1 MDFDPTLYS
10 GRRVLVTGGLGFLG
24 SNLTLRLFEL
34 GADVRVVD
42 SLAEGCG
49 GSVANLAEVTGRV
62 PIHVRDLRETEFI
75 KDAVADCDIIFNLAG
90 RVDHLGSM
98 QDPLGDLE
106 INCRAQLSLL
116 EACRHAKPR
125 VKVVYSSSRQLYG
138 RPLRLPVD
146 ETHPIEPVDINGIH
160 KRAAERYHF
169 IYGVYGIRACAL
181 RLTNVYGPRQ
191 FLRDARQGV
200 LGLFI
205 RQAMDGDE
213 IQLFGGGG
221 QMRDPI
227 FVDDVVD
234 ALLRA
239 GLSDGADGQAMNL
252 GSHPV
257 SLRAIAETLLK
268 LTGRGSLRE
277 IPFPKDRA
285 TIDIGSYYGD
295 YQRATVLLGWQ
306 PRTALEE
313 GLRRTI
319 VFFERRREDYW

>member
-10 GRRVLVTGGLGFLG
+10 GRKVLVTGGLGFLG
-24 SNLTLRLFEL
+24 SNLALQLFQL
-34 GADVRVVD
+34 GANVEIVD

-49 GSVANLAEVTGRV
+49 GSIANLLEVAGRI
-62 PIHVRDLRETEFI
+62 PMHVRDLRETDFM
-75 KDAVADCDIIFNLAG
+75 KDAVAGCDIIFNLAG

-106 INCRAQLSLL
+106 INCRAQLSLM
-116 EACRHAKPR
+116 EACRHANPR

-138 RPLRLPVD
+138 RPQKLPVD
-146 ETHPIEPVDINGIH
+146 EGHPIEPVDINGIH

-169 IYGVYGIRACAL
+169 IYGVYGLRACAL
-181 RLTNVYGPRQ
+181 RLTNAYGPRQ
-191 FLRDARQGV
+191 FVRDARQGV

-221 QMRDPI
+221 QLRDPI

-234 ALLRA
+234 AFLRA
-239 GLSDGADGQAMNL
+239 GLCDAADGQVMNL
-252 GSHPV
+252 GSQPV
-257 SLRAIAETLLK
+257 SLREIAETLLRI
-268 LTGRGSLRE
+268 TGRGSLRE

-295 YQRATVLLGWQ
+295 YQRAAALLGWQ
-306 PRTALEE
+306 PRTALED

-319 VFFERRREDYW
+319 AFFERRREDYW